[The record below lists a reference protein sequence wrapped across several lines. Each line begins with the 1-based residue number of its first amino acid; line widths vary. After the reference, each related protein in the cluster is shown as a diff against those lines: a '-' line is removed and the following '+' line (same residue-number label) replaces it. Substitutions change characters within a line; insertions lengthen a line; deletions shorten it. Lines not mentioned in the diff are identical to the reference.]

1 MAVVAII
8 PGEWEEQGAT
18 SVQVDSD
25 AADNRTALIEIENWS
40 AEHGFAR
47 TSEYWLR
54 PMLTGG
60 RRVFR
65 GFCFRLTDE
74 VRSSSAALVRQH
86 EEALE
91 RTPVTRLSDRI

>member
-1 MAVVAII
+1 MAVVAVL
-8 PGEWEEQGAT
+8 PPDWEAQGAT

-25 AADNRTALIEIENWS
+25 APDNRTALLEIENWS
-40 AEHGFAR
+40 AEHAFAR

-54 PMLTGG
+54 PMLLGD

-74 VRSSSAALVRQH
+74 VLSSSRELVRQR
-86 EEALE
+86 EDALE
-91 RTPVTRLSDRI
+91 RTPVTSLYAAS